1 MLTRVLNRI
10 RKLNFARTQ
19 SPRESFALAE
29 LDLKLLAYLNFQRGT
44 YIEAGAN
51 DGIDQSNTYYF
62 EKYMDWRGLLVEAI
76 PDLADRCR
84 SNRPNSIVENAA
96 LVPFGYEPAYVDMTY
111 CNLMSI
117 VKGARKSEAEDLD
130 HIRRGREVQNIESY
144 ELRVPARTLNSILEQ
159 HKIED
164 IDLFSLDV
172 EGFELNVLKGIDFD
186 KYRPRF
192 ILVEANFRPEIDS
205 FLSPVYEPIGMLS
218 QLDVLYKAR

>member
-10 RKLNFARTQ
+10 RKLNLARAQ
-19 SPRESFALAE
+19 PPRESFALAE
-29 LDLKLLAYLNFQRGT
+29 LDLKLLAYLNFKRGT

-84 SNRPNSIVENAA
+84 TNRPNSIVENAA
-96 LVPFGYEPAYVDMTY
+96 LVPFGYEQTYVDMTY

-130 HIRRGREVQNIESY
+130 HIRRGCEVQSIESY

-159 HKIED
+159 HQIGD

-186 KYRPRF
+186 KYRPNF

-205 FLSPVYEPIGMLS
+205 FLAPVYEPIGMLS